1 MTHSSRG
8 PGADGVLLP
17 LPRLSGPGR
26 RPPRSR
32 AAPDGLSL
40 AQLSNLLW
48 AAFGSECH
56 GSGGRVAA
64 SRRGGQALQIHVC
77 LPEGCFRYDATE
89 HALVLVS
96 RHDGRAWAGWH
107 GAGEAPSLAF
117 AYVTNGGRADDDEE
131 TGRIPGDVP
140 TVAGN
145 VAARAAA
152 AGLVAR
158 GEDWFHP
165 GLATLLALR
174 PTQRIALTQSVYV
187 AQAVH

>member
-17 LPRLSGPGR
+17 LPRLGGPGR
-26 RPPRSR
+26 RPPRNR

-48 AAFGSECH
+48 AAFGSECQR
-56 GSGGRVAA
+56 SGGRVAA
-64 SRRGGQALQIHVC
+64 SRRGVQALQLHVC

-107 GAGEAPSLAF
+107 GAGAAPSLAF
-117 AYVTNGGRADDDEE
+117 AYVTAVAGEDDDEE
-131 TGRIPGDVP
+131 AGRIPRDVP
-140 TVAGN
+140 M
-145 VAARAAA
+145 VAAHVAAGAAA

-158 GEDWFHP
+158 DEDWFHP

-174 PTQRIALTQSVYV
+174 PTQRIALTQSVF
-187 AQAVH
+187 AGHAVH

>member
-17 LPRLSGPGR
+17 LPRLGGPGR

-32 AAPDGLSL
+32 ATTDGLSL

-56 GSGGRVAA
+56 GSGGRVPG
-64 SRRGGQALQIHVC
+64 SRRCGQALQIHVC

-117 AYVTNGGRADDDEE
+117 AYVTAGASEHDEE
-131 TGRIPGDVP
+131 TGRSACDVP
-140 TVAGN
+140 TVAAH
-145 VAARAAA
+145 VAAGAAA

-174 PTQRIALTQSVYV
+174 PTQRIALTQSVF
-187 AQAVH
+187 AGHAVH